1 MTCLVCHRSLGA
13 QAKKCPVCGAPAAL
27 SNGIFLFEI
36 NTVDKDQL
44 AKYYD
49 KSRESENDNNSR
61 ASNQA
66 CQSAPQST
74 AKDDANRSSTR
85 ANAEVRE
92 SSEPAPQ
99 VFWRK
104 KDFKDP
110 AHWRFR
116 KVSCF
121 REHEDTV
128 WKSIWAL
135 PLIGLFLHNST
146 FSFILIGLTFL
157 LSAYLI
163 AIIMSYSPYRTM
175 LFGICT
181 AISIISLAAGFFYG
195 NAATE
200 TANATMT
207 TWISAAETAGV
218 DIAAQLTHNLKY
230 QYGTT
235 IVIGTSAAFAFL
247 NYSLANYESK
257 NNPYRKLNQH
267 EAKKRAFRKILAII
281 GIVVF
286 FILIAYAAY
295 KTGLSLALKREM
307 TNYFAAVFPGQ
318 TITF

>member
-1 MTCLVCHRSLGA
+1 M
-13 QAKKCPVCGAPAAL
+13 
-27 SNGIFLFEI
+27 
-36 NTVDKDQL
+36 
-44 AKYYD
+44 
-49 KSRESENDNNSR
+49 
-61 ASNQA
+61 
-66 CQSAPQST
+66 
-74 AKDDANRSSTR
+74 
-85 ANAEVRE
+85 
-92 SSEPAPQ
+92 
-99 VFWRK
+99 
-104 KDFKDP
+104 
-110 AHWRFR
+110 
-116 KVSCF
+116 
-121 REHEDTV
+121 